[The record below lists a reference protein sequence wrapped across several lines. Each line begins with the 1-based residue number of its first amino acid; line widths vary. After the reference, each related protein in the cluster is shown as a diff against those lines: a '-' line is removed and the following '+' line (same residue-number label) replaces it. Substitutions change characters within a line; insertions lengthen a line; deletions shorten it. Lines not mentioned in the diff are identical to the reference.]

1 MLHSRSPSPTS
12 LPPGFRALALA
23 GLAAAAVLGA
33 GCGDDCGPGDAPAT
47 GLVASNDTVSL
58 TYGELTGLLGNDCPD
73 PAAPEGVISLS
84 VEGHQAGGAGGRITF
99 CIPRP
104 DLLMEGDRTLGTAL
118 SGADVRIIDLGG
130 TADNCTFSFNSAQ
143 VPTGAARATGVCGN
157 GDSPEGFAL
166 SIDGALSLRR
176 TCGATMDTVSVT
188 LRGRVAVG
196 RRSS

>member
-1 MLHSRSPSPTS
+1 VL
-12 LPPGFRALALA
+12 
-23 GLAAAAVLGA
+23 LGA
-33 GCGDDCGPGDAPAT
+33 GGCGDDCGPGDAPAA
-47 GLVASNDTVSL
+47 GLVASNETVSL
-58 TYGELTGLLGNDCPD
+58 TYGDLTGLLGNDCPD

-84 VEGHQAGGAGGRITF
+84 VEGRLTTGTGLITF

-104 DLLMEGDRTLGTAL
+104 DLLMEGGRTLGTAL
-118 SGADVRIIDLGG
+118 SSADVRIIDLGG
-130 TADNCTFSFNSAQ
+130 MADNCTFSFNSAQ
-143 VPTGAARATGVCGN
+143 APTGTAQATGVCAN

-196 RRSS
+196 RRST